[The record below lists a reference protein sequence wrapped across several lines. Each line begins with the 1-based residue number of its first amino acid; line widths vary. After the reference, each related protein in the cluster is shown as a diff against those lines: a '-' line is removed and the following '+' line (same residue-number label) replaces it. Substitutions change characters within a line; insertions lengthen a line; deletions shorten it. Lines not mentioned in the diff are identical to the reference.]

1 MLPYA
6 ALWHLIFAAWAFS
19 WFKLWPD
26 PSSVVAK
33 GSFGD
38 FVRAIGVQSSM
49 HRANDVRLHHPRSL
63 CWVPSGGKAV
73 LQQPASL

>member
-1 MLPYA
+1 MCSPLLQFFADGRLSDTIPASTSGQMLPYA

-26 PSSVVAK
+26 PSSVVAN

-38 FVRAIGVQSSM
+38 FVRAIGVQSGM
-49 HRANDVRLHHPRSL
+49 HL
-63 CWVPSGGKAV
+63 CH
-73 LQQPASL
+73 